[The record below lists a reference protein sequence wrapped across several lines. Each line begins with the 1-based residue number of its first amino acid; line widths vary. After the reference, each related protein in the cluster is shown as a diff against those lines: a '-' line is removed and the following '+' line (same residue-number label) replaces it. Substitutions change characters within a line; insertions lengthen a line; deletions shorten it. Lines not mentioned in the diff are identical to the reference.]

1 MSDQTRCDC
10 GSTTPRRPRYANRS
24 TAGVFRLE
32 WHRIGLRVRISNAHG
47 TTRLALSLRAVGGFW
62 QTILI
67 HQPERFGLTE
77 PPETFEEFRAAAEPV
92 LQLLQVLLD
101 GTLDMP

>member
-1 MSDQTRCDC
+1 MPLRRDTTATALRQPQHHRSVPPRLAPPR
-10 GSTTPRRPRYANRS
+10 TPRPH
-24 TAGVFRLE
+24 LQP
-32 WHRIGLRVRISNAHG
+32 HG

-62 QTILI
+62 QTTLI
-67 HQPERFGLTE
+67 REPARFGLVD

-101 GTLDMP
+101 GTLD